1 MATVAQSRLIPFWIA
16 DINSQPISNYTLAS
30 LSIIF
35 TRNGQ
40 SCSDALTLVNNGG
53 GSYSLLYTP
62 SALGTDQIKIDDSA
76 NDLHYCDI
84 EVILPPALPP
94 SNAVMVTQDYGG
106 TGALLPSVPNLS
118 SYTLYAFLSSDW
130 NVGNSDPSYAAGSY
144 QLDDS
149 GDWSLELLAGTYTLV
164 LMDGTGTVIVFEPTV
179 VVAVSGY

>member
-1 MATVAQSRLIPFWIA
+1 MANVAQSRLVPFWIA

-30 LSIIF
+30 LSITF

-40 SCSDALTLVNNGG
+40 PCSDALVLVNNGG
-53 GSYSLLYTP
+53 GSYALSYTP
-62 SALGTDQIKIDDSA
+62 SGLGLDQINIDDST

-84 EVILPPALPP
+84 EEILSPATPG
-94 SNAVMVTQDYGG
+94 SDAVMVTQDYGG
-106 TGALLPSVPNLS
+106 TGVLLPSVPNRS
-118 SYTLYAFLSSDW
+118 SFTLYAFLSSDW

-179 VVAVSGY
+179 VVAVSGS